1 METRAR
7 YILVGA
13 FTLATFLATL
23 GFLLWLARVQIDR
36 TYKQYDILFDTVSGL
51 SQTSVVRYNGVDV
64 GTVLT
69 IALDLDD
76 PSRVRVRI
84 EVFATTPIR
93 SDTIARLTSQ
103 GVTGVSHVALEGGSA
118 DAPRLRATA
127 EEPVPL
133 ITSQPSIV
141 EELTNAAPDL
151 LREATALIA
160 DVRGFTTSQNSAAVT
175 RILAN
180 AERATARIDAIAD
193 AAEALLASAQ
203 HTLDRADAAL
213 DAAESAFAG
222 AGAVIG
228 TDLPPLIERLTA
240 AATDIRGAATQLE
253 GFARTG
259 LPEYTILAADA
270 RRLVARIGAIAER
283 IGSDPGRFLLG
294 TQTPAY
300 RN

>member
-13 FTLATFLATL
+13 FTLAAFLAAL

-36 TYKQYDILFDTVSGL
+36 TYAQYDILFDTVSGL

-64 GTVLT
+64 GSVLA
-69 IALDLDD
+69 IALDLQD

-84 EVFATTPIR
+84 EVIATTPVR
-93 SDTIARLTSQ
+93 SDTVARLTSQ
-103 GVTGVSHVALEGGSA
+103 GVTGVSYVALEGGSA
-118 DAPRLRATA
+118 DAPSLRA
-127 EEPVPL
+127 EVEDVVPV
-133 ITSQPSIV
+133 ITSEPSIV
-141 EELTNAAPDL
+141 EELTDAAPDL

-160 DVRGFTTSQNSAAVT
+160 DVRAFTTPQNSAAVT

-180 AERATARIDAIAD
+180 AERATARVDAIAD
-193 AAEALLASAQ
+193 EAEALLTSASD
-203 HTLDRADAAL
+203 TLARADAAL
-213 DAAESAFAG
+213 TSAESAFAS
-222 AGAVIG
+222 ADAVID

-270 RRLVARIGAIAER
+270 RRLVARLGAIAER